1 MTIQEMHVMFR
12 QYSQQMG
19 MQNVRA
25 ILPEQIDLLI
35 NNSINDTINQIVTQ
49 NIGIT
54 NDRVITD
61 NSKLNQ
67 VNALK
72 SLYRVWNGEIILPIS
87 KTSYIASYN
96 IPISSFGEIANIQTA
111 TNEEYAKEIDGN
123 ANTKCNWINVEE
135 ESLKDGNTIYSK
147 KDIVA
152 YATKTFENH
161 NKTGYIRIIINPIS
175 YIYIV
180 DLSIDYID
188 TKNQF
193 TTNIFPIRI
202 IDDMYLADVVNDFI
216 LHPTLR
222 SPVATIHDNNIEL
235 YIDKAD
241 VGGNESNYTFKGLK
255 PNKLRLSYIAKPA
268 VVKFLDDVGG
278 TSVDCDLPEYL
289 HVDIVKH
296 AIELYRT
303 AVTGSIAVTQQAQE
317 AQQRENLRNNY
328 RQGDNDNSNR

>member
-1 MTIQEMHVMFR
+1 MDIQEMHVMFR
-12 QYSQQMG
+12 QYAQQMG

-72 SLYRVWNGEIILPIS
+72 SLYKVWNGTVTFGDS
-87 KTSYIASYN
+87 KTSYVISYDLPLLGFKSAGTYLN
-96 IPISSFGEIANIQTA
+96 DNVKETAIQ
-111 TNEEYAKEIDGN
+111 
-123 ANTKCNWINVEE
+123 
-135 ESLKDGNTIYSK
+135 
-147 KDIVA
+147 
-152 YATKTFENH
+152 
-161 NKTGYIRIIINPIS
+161 

-180 DLSIDYID
+180 DLSLDYID
-188 TKNQF
+188 TKTQF

-222 SPVATIHDNNIEL
+222 SPIATIHDNNIEL

-241 VGGNESNYTFKGLK
+241 TGGSKSNHTFKGLK

-278 TSVDCDLPEYL
+278 TSVDCNLPEYL

-296 AIELYRT
+296 AVELYRT

-328 RQGDNDNSNR
+328 RQSDNDNSNR

>member
-1 MTIQEMHVMFR
+1 MDIQEMHVMFR
-12 QYSQQMG
+12 QYVQQMG

-72 SLYRVWNGEIILPIS
+72 SLYKVWNGIVTFGDS
-87 KTSYIASYN
+87 KTSYIISYELPLLGFKSAGTYLN
-96 IPISSFGEIANIQTA
+96 DNVKETAIQ
-111 TNEEYAKEIDGN
+111 
-123 ANTKCNWINVEE
+123 
-135 ESLKDGNTIYSK
+135 
-147 KDIVA
+147 
-152 YATKTFENH
+152 
-161 NKTGYIRIIINPIS
+161 

-180 DLSIDYID
+180 DLSLDYID

-241 VGGNESNYTFKGLK
+241 AGGSKSNHTFKGLK

-296 AIELYRT
+296 AVELYRT

-328 RQGDNDNSNR
+328 RQSDNDNSNR